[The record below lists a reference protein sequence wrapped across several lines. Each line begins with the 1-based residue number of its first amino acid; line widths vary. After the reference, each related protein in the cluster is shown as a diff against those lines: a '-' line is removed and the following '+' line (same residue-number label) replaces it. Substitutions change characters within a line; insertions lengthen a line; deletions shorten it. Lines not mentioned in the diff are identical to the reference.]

1 MEDRISLNVTCN
13 QGSSLCCPVSLQ
25 NYKDIFSLDSFFF
38 LNDALLYGVGRVR
51 NLDFDKDIGIHVT
64 FIS

>member
-1 MEDRISLNVTCN
+1 MSLVIK
-13 QGSSLCCPVSLQ
+13 GVLCVAQSA
-25 NYKDIFSLDSFFF
+25 YKDIFSLDSFFF